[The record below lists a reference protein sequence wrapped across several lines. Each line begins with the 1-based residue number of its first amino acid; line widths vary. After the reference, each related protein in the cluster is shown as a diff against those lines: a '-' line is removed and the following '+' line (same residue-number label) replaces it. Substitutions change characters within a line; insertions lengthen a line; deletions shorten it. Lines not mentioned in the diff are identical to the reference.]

1 MSTTTWYPTPRN
13 LKCTFLTSD
22 LVSCRDLIINGNTT
36 FITKLALL
44 LEKLQFQSSNTSTTT
59 TTIQG
64 TIQINGG
71 TFSTPVLRCDTI
83 IPYLLTIVT
92 LSSPVRVINTV
103 TVPVTMSV
111 VNKTLTTGGELE
123 TLLQPNLAANNA
135 VTFAIGRNT
144 SSTGT
149 QMIYQNNI
157 TPYVRINTNNS
168 SSGMFVYP
176 DRTNITPQLQINGVI
191 MSPYQTTALTAI
203 TTANPSNAITW
214 TGNTLYTEINITFYK
229 FVKATSRSTVFFQVG
244 ETSAFT
250 GTQYS
255 GISWGNY
262 AYNLNPVSWV
272 VASNTNGFSIFSDIL
287 EVGKTISG
295 CITLYKLGNVTG
307 GGQIWSIN
315 MQTYSPDSGTAQ
327 IGSQTS
333 GAGKIQLP
341 NASGNLSAV
350 RFYAY
355 QDQNISNFSSG
366 SFSVTYA

>member
-1 MSTTTWYPTPRN
+1 MSTTTWYPTPYN
-13 LKCTFLTSD
+13 IKCLLLTSD
-22 LVSCRDLIINGNTT
+22 LVSCRDLIINGDATFVTT
-36 FITKLALL
+36 LALL
-44 LEKLQFQSSNTSTTT
+44 VEKLQFQSSNTSTTST
-59 TTIQG
+59 TFQG

-92 LSSPVRVINTV
+92 LSSPIRVINTV
-103 TVPVTMSV
+103 TVPVSMSV

-123 TLLQPNLAANNA
+123 TLLQPNLAVNSA

-144 SSTGT
+144 SSTGG
-149 QMIYQNNI
+149 QLIYQNNS
-157 TPYVRINTNNS
+157 TPYVRLATNGS
-168 SSGMFVYP
+168 SNGILVYD
-176 DRTNITPQLQINGVI
+176 DRTNITPQLQINGAI

-203 TTANPSNAITW
+203 TTANPTNAITW
-214 TGNTLYTEINITFYK
+214 TGNSIYTEINITFYK
-229 FVKATSRSTVFFQVG
+229 LVKATSRSTVFFQVG

-250 GTQYS
+250 GTTYS

-262 AYNLNPVSWV
+262 SYNLDPVAWV
-272 VASNTNGFSIFSDIL
+272 FALNTLGYPIFSDIM

-307 GGQIWSIN
+307 GGQIWSVN
-315 MQTYSPDSGTAQ
+315 LQTYSPDAGTALK
-327 IGSQTS
+327 GYQTS

-350 RFYAY
+350 RF
-355 QDQNISNFSSG
+355 NCFEGNFSSG